1 MSHWGTILQ
10 QQAESYYRHASAVSL
25 ELGMRPLRAHCHLS
39 LGELYTQM
47 DQSGKAQKELA
58 TATDLYR
65 SMEMRAG
72 LREAEIALA
81 KIAQTVPSTSQTVVT
96 H

>member
-1 MSHWGTILQ
+1 
-10 QQAESYYRHASAVSL
+10 
-25 ELGMRPLRAHCHLS
+25 
-39 LGELYTQM
+39 
-47 DQSGKAQKELA
+47 
-58 TATDLYR
+58 
-65 SMEMRAG
+65 MRAG